1 MVNGLLIYRL
11 SNGLVNRLYRLGN
24 RLINR
29 LNGLC
34 HRLLI
39 YGLDR
44 LCYRCGSCCNYG
56 CRCRRGC
63 GSCCLR
69 RLNLRSCYGCST
81 VGAK

>member
-44 LCYRCGSCCNYG
+44 LSYRCGSCCNYG
-56 CRCRRGC
+56 CRRGC